1 MMQLPAMPPVEG
13 FGPAELETLTR
24 EHPELRMIDVRTPA
38 EFASGHISGSYNVPL
53 PDLAEHR
60 SELTATGAGPVVL
73 ICRSGRRADTA
84 SDQLRAAGLDDV
96 HVLVGGVQAWETSGR
111 PLLRFEDS
119 RGWTIERQ
127 VRFTAGAVVAAATVA
142 SIWWAPARFL
152 AGALGLGLVVAAVTD
167 TCAMGNLLAR
177 LPFNRRRGEPCD
189 LPSLVATITAND
201 SSAHAAVSREVT
213 AG

>member
-1 MMQLPAMPPVEG
+1 MQMRTIPPAGGV
-13 FGPAELETLTR
+13 GPAELQALTR

-60 SELTATGAGPVVL
+60 KELTATGAGPVVL

-84 SDQLRAAGLDDV
+84 SDQLHAAGLDDV
-96 HVLVGGVQAWETSGR
+96 HVLVGGIQAWETSGR
-111 PLLRFEDS
+111 PLLRLEIAH
-119 RGWTIERQ
+119 GWAIERQ
-127 VRFTAGAVVAAATVA
+127 VRFTAGAIVVAATAA
-142 SIWWAPARFL
+142 SIWWKPARFV

-201 SSAHAAVSREVT
+201 SPVHTPVTREVA